1 MDLDG
6 SPFRAFLAVAKHQ
19 SFTRAAT
26 EMNFSQPALSAMIRE
41 LERRLGFA
49 LFTRTSRHVE
59 LTREGRDY
67 LVNAKRVVLE
77 HDWAK
82 QRAKELRSNDL
93 RLAVPPYSSLISSR
107 IALTDGYMDAFA
119 DIDVQIAQISSD
131 RIYDAIRKD
140 DADIGIVLE
149 PAHRSE
155 LSPVNRTRGAELEA
169 LAVESRALGLFVPRG
184 HAMAELDA
192 IPESLLNG
200 LPIAVIGRVHGGPM
214 ASAITRYLE
223 ELGADPVRIPEGDF
237 ISTLRHA
244 GRQHIAAVDTGWFDC
259 FVKDDAFVQRPIE
272 GNPLRTELLLVRSL
286 REQRSASDHFWRR
299 AEQAFAAPSGLRP

>member
-1 MDLDG
+1 MT
-6 SPFRAFLAVAKHQ
+6 FRPLNEGAQARRTQECVGAGHECSARRGPVGLEPGNR
-19 SFTRAAT
+19 RAAGVRAVDGRL
-26 EMNFSQPALSAMIRE
+26 QRV
-41 LERRLGFA
+41 RRPVPQDA
-49 LFTRTSRHVE
+49 
-59 LTREGRDY
+59 
-67 LVNAKRVVLE
+67 
-77 HDWAK
+77 
-82 QRAKELRSNDL
+82 QDL
-93 RLAVPPYSSLISSR
+93 RLVVEGTEGGDTNADFLMR
-107 IALTDGYMDAFA
+107 TALD
-119 DIDVQIAQISSD
+119 AQISSD
-131 RIYDAIRKD
+131 KIYDAIRKD

-155 LSPVNRTRGAELEA
+155 LSPINRTRSAELEA

-237 ISTLRHA
+237 ISMLRHA
-244 GRQHIAAVDTGWFDC
+244 GRKHIAAIDTGWFDC
-259 FVKDDAFVQRPIE
+259 FIKHDAFVQRPIE
-272 GNPLRTELLLVRSL
+272 GQPLRTELLLVRSL

-299 AEQAFAAPSGLRP
+299 AEQAAAAAQGQEQRRRFLTPGSGYQPGNAKMFQPGN